1 MRVWLGRLV
10 LLAVAAAVGFW
21 AWQKLH
27 PSPELVIRKQLNEL
41 AAVGSIQSNEGQL
54 VKLAKAQK
62 LAGFFT
68 SDVEVT
74 VDVPGR
80 SSQTFTGR
88 DEIQQAVLG
97 ARTML
102 SSLKIEFLDILV
114 SVSPDRQTATAHLT
128 ATATIPG
135 EKLPE
140 IQELEVRLKK
150 IDHDWL
156 INRVNT
162 VKTLR

>member
-1 MRVWLGRLV
+1 MRVWLSRLA
-10 LLAVAAAVGFW
+10 LLAVAAALCFW
-21 AWQKLH
+21 GWKRWFPGPDQ
-27 PSPELVIRKQLNEL
+27 VIRNQLQEVARL
-41 AAVGSIQSNEGQL
+41 ACIKPNEGQL

-62 LAGFFT
+62 LVSFFA
-68 SDVEVT
+68 SDVQVV

-80 SSQTFTGR
+80 SLQTFNGR
-88 DEIQQAVLG
+88 EEIQQAAVG
-97 ARTML
+97 VRTML

-114 SVSPDRQTATAHLT
+114 SVAPDRQSAVARLT

-135 EKLPE
+135 ERLPE
-140 IQELEVRLKK
+140 VQELKMDLVNTN
-150 IDHDWL
+150 HDWL